1 MKKTFLQVIL
11 YLIVSVLSAKAQIKV
26 ASIITDNMVLQR
38 NSVVKIWGK
47 ASPSQKIS
55 IKTDWNKAEIQTTTN
70 KTGEWMF
77 TLKTTEAG
85 GPYNI
90 DIWSGKEKIKFQ
102 NILLG
107 EVWLCS
113 GQSNMEMPMMGFNDQ
128 PILGSNDALLSA
140 DNQNIRLFTVKKSPM
155 TSPQDDCIGEWT
167 VANATSVNKF
177 SAVGYFYA
185 RMLQQKLKV
194 PVGVICSSFGGS
206 RVEAWLNK
214 ETLANFPEPLK
225 QSSQEV
231 REYNRPSHLYNGMIK
246 PIVNYTIK
254 GAIWYQGESNV
265 NNYKDY
271 AALLKAM
278 VLSWRNDFGVGGFP
292 FYYVQIAPYAYGKSN
307 DAKTAYQRDEQ
318 LKASFAIPNSG
329 IISTLD
335 IGDELGIHPAEKETV
350 SKRLAFWALT
360 ETYGFKGINYK
371 SPVYKSMVVKDSL
384 AIINFDNAS
393 LGLTSFRKDID
404 CFEIAGADK
413 IFYPAKVKIVQ
424 KQVEVYSPQ
433 VKVPVAV
440 RYAFQNFPKTKGYLY
455 NLAGLPAFSFRTDDW

>member
-1 MKKTFLQVIL
+1 MKKAFLQVIL
-11 YLIVSVLSAKAQIKV
+11 CLVISVLTAKAEIKV
-26 ASIITDNMVLQR
+26 ASIIGDNMVLQR

-47 ASPSQKIS
+47 ATPLQKIS
-55 IKTDWNKAEIQTTTN
+55 IKASWNKAEIQTTTN

-85 GPYNI
+85 GPYSI
-90 DIWSGKEKIKFQ
+90 YLLSGTEKIHFQ

-128 PILGSNDALLSA
+128 PILGSNDALFNA
-140 DNQNIRLFTVKKSPM
+140 DNQNIRVFTVKKSPM
-155 TSPQDDCIGEWT
+155 PSPQDTCGGKWF
-167 VANATSVNKF
+167 VANATSVNRF

-185 RMLQQKLKV
+185 LMLQQKLKV

-206 RVEAWLNK
+206 RIEAWINK
-214 ETLANFPEPLK
+214 ETLANFPNPLK
-225 QSSQEV
+225 QSNQEV

-246 PIVNYTIK
+246 PILNYTIK
-254 GAIWYQGESNV
+254 GVIWYQGESNI

-278 VLSWRNDFGVGGFP
+278 VLSWRNDFNIGEFP
-292 FYYVQIAPYAYGKSN
+292 FFYAQIAPYAYAKSN
-307 DAKTAYQRDEQ
+307 DAKSAYQREEQ
-318 LKASFAIPNSG
+318 LRASFIIPNSG

-350 SKRLAFWALT
+350 SKRLVSWALS
-360 ETYGFKGINYK
+360 ETYGYQGINYK
-371 SPVYKSMVVKDSL
+371 SPVYKSMEVKDSVAL
-384 AIINFDNAS
+384 ISFDNAP
-393 LGLTSFRKDID
+393 LGLTSYRKDID

-413 IFYPAKVKIVQ
+413 VFYPAKAKIAK

-440 RYAFQNFPKTKGYLY
+440 RYAFQNFPITKGYLY